1 MKVIPDESVAVVWMR
16 VSVTPP
22 ITVVCTMVVSEGVVV
37 VFPLSNE
44 LELEEKL
51 VVTFRVVLVLEI
63 VEGRRWRKRTVWK

>member
-1 MKVIPDESVAVVWMR
+1 MKVIPDESVAVVGMR

-22 ITVVCTMVVSEGVVV
+22 ITVVCMMVVDEGVVV